1 MNLSR
6 CMVTTSQPTVTRSI
20 WLETWTQYLHD
31 IVHAVVSHSIPD
43 ELIIN
48 ADQMSSKYVPTA
60 NVTMAEKNSKRVAR
74 KGANDKR
81 GITVMLRES
90 LSGEI
95 LPMQLIYKG
104 KTNRSLPSVKFP
116 AGFALTYNKK
126 HWGSEKET
134 LNFIQDILCLYIK
147 DVTER
152 LGLDVS
158 QKSLLLWDAFKAQST
173 NSVIEKLDELNIEC
187 VMVPKNMTHLLQ
199 PLDLTTNGAM
209 KKMGSRTFSEYFT
222 NCITKELLK
231 DPGKDVTTIDVDLK
245 LSTLKPKHK
254 EVMCNVYN
262 YLKSMKGKNI
272 ILSGWKAADI
282 TSAINEGRAGV
293 MPTLDLYSEK

>member
-1 MNLSR
+1 
-6 CMVTTSQPTVTRSI
+6 
-20 WLETWTQYLHD
+20 
-31 IVHAVVSHSIPD
+31 
-43 ELIIN
+43 
-48 ADQMSSKYVPTA
+48 
-60 NVTMAEKNSKRVAR
+60 
-74 KGANDKR
+74 
-81 GITVMLRES
+81 
-90 LSGEI
+90 
-95 LPMQLIYKG
+95 MQLIYKG

-116 AGFALTYNKK
+116 AGFALTYNEK
-126 HWGSEKET
+126 HWSNEKET
-134 LNFIQDILCLYIK
+134 LNFIQDILCPYIK
-147 DVTER
+147 DVKER

-209 KKMGSRTFSEYFT
+209 KKMESRAFSEYFT

-245 LSTLKPKHK
+245 LSTLKPKHG
-254 EVMCNVYN
+254 EVMCDVYN
-262 YLKSMKGKNI
+262 YLKSMKDKNI
-272 ILSGWKAADI
+272 ILSGWKAAGI

-293 MPTLDLYSEK
+293 MPTLDPYI

>member
-6 CMVTTSQPTVTRSI
+6 RMVTTLQPTVTRSI
-20 WLETWTQYLHD
+20 WSENRTQYLHD
-31 IVHAVVSHSIPD
+31 IVHAIVSHSIPD

-48 ADQMSSKYVPTA
+48 ADQTPSKYVPTA
-60 NVTMAEKNSKRVAR
+60 NVTMADKSSKHVAK

-81 GITVMLRES
+81 GITVTLGES

-104 KTNRSLPSVKFP
+104 KTNRLLSSVKFP
-116 AGFALTYNKK
+116 AGFALTYNEK
-126 HWGSEKET
+126 HWSNEKEA
-134 LNFIQDILCLYIK
+134 LNFIQVILCPYIK
-147 DVTER
+147 DVKER

-199 PLDLTTNGAM
+199 PLDLTTNDVM
-209 KKMGSRTFSEYFT
+209 KKMESYAFSEYFT

-231 DPGKDVTTIDVDLK
+231 DPGKDVTTIGAKTRRSHV
-245 LSTLKPKHK
+245 
-254 EVMCNVYN
+254 
-262 YLKSMKGKNI
+262 
-272 ILSGWKAADI
+272 
-282 TSAINEGRAGV
+282 
-293 MPTLDLYSEK
+293 